1 MQEEGTLLVLTYALR
16 RTPKLNVPCNEI
28 DNGWNFRKAFF
39 GNTTM
44 KPHYHPSTLP
54 KKELLTEYK
63 AIPKVSMEDAINH
76 LPAHCSLLKL
86 NKKTVRQLKV
96 SATQ

>member
-1 MQEEGTLLVLTYALR
+1 MQEEGTLLVFTYAHW
-16 RTPKLNVPCNEI
+16 RTPYLNVPCNEI

-54 KKELLTEYK
+54 KENNNY
-63 AIPKVSMEDAINH
+63 
-76 LPAHCSLLKL
+76 
-86 NKKTVRQLKV
+86 
-96 SATQ
+96 